1 MDEIG
6 QLLEVEGRYEYRH
19 PGLGLVVRGD
29 HPEWVLM
36 AASEIISNTSKIEAE
51 AEIESLVALS
61 EFEEASEIEVDSAKF
76 EFSQRFET
84 IPQCI
89 VSLGKID
96 YKWAT
101 MEGREKLMAEYDG
114 HMVRRIHDMSLT
126 FNDTFL
132 KNENGV
138 DTSEQPS

>member
-1 MDEIG
+1 MDDIG
-6 QLLEVEGRYEYRH
+6 QMKEVDGRYEFRH
-19 PGLGLVVRGD
+19 EGLGLVVRGD

-36 AASEIISNTSKIEAE
+36 AAAEIISNTAKIESE
-51 AEIESLVALS
+51 AELESLAALA
-61 EFEEASEIEVDSAKF
+61 EFGEASGIEVDSAKF
-76 EFSQRFET
+76 EFKKRFET

-101 MEGREKLMAEYDG
+101 AEGREKLLNEYDG

-132 KNENGV
+132 ENEEGV
-138 DTSEQPS
+138 AMND

>member
-6 QLLEVEGRYEYRH
+6 QLKEVDGRFEFRH
-19 PGLGLVVRGD
+19 DALGLVVRGD

-36 AASEIISNTSKIEAE
+36 AASEIISNTAKIEAE
-51 AEIESLVALS
+51 SEVESLVALA
-61 EFEEASEIEVDSAKF
+61 EFEEASGIEVDSAQFAFK
-76 EFSQRFET
+76 QRFEK

-101 MEGREKLMAEYDG
+101 PDGRKKLMSEYDG
-114 HMVRRIHDMSLT
+114 HLIRRIHDMSLT

-132 KNENGV
+132 DNEEGV
-138 DTSEQPS
+138 EMQD

>member
-6 QLLEVEGRYEYRH
+6 QLKEVDGRFEFRH
-19 PGLGLVVRGD
+19 DGLGLVVRGD

-36 AASEIISNTSKIEAE
+36 AAAEVISNTARIEGEAE
-51 AEIESLVALS
+51 LESLAALA
-61 EFEEASEIEVDSAKF
+61 EFEEASSIEVDSAKF
-76 EFSQRFET
+76 TYKQRFDT

-89 VSLGKID
+89 VSLGKMD

-101 MEGREKLMAEYDG
+101 AEGRKKLVEEYDG

-126 FNDTFL
+126 FNDSFL
-132 KNENGV
+132 ENEEGV
-138 DTSEQPS
+138 EMND

>member
-1 MDEIG
+1 MDDIG
-6 QLLEVEGRYEYRH
+6 QMKEVDGRFEFRH
-19 PGLGLVVRGD
+19 DGLGLVVRGD

-36 AASEIISNTSKIEAE
+36 AAAEIISNTAKIEGE
-51 AEIESLVALS
+51 AELESLAALA
-61 EFEEASEIEVDSAKF
+61 EFDEVSSIEVDSAKF
-76 EFSQRFET
+76 AFNQRFET

-101 MEGREKLMAEYDG
+101 AEGRDKLIEEYDG

-132 KNENGV
+132 SNEDAGAMP
-138 DTSEQPS
+138 D

>member
-1 MDEIG
+1 MDDVG
-6 QLLEVEGRYEYRH
+6 QIQEVDGRYEFRH
-19 PGLGLVVRGD
+19 DGLGLVVRGD

-36 AASEIISNTSKIEAE
+36 AAAEIISNTAKIESE
-51 AEIESLVALS
+51 AELESLAALA
-61 EFEEASEIEVDSAKF
+61 EFEEVGSIEVDSAKF
-76 EFSQRFET
+76 AHKQRFDT

-101 MEGREKLMAEYDG
+101 EEGRKKLTEEYDG

-132 KNENGV
+132 TDEEGV
-138 DTSEQPS
+138 SMND

>member
-6 QLLEVEGRYEYRH
+6 QLKEVDGRFEFRH
-19 PGLGLVVRGD
+19 DALGLVVRGD

-36 AASEIISNTSKIEAE
+36 AAAEVISNTARIEGEAE
-51 AEIESLVALS
+51 MDSLTALAEFDEVSG
-61 EFEEASEIEVDSAKF
+61 IEVVSAKF
-76 EFSQRFET
+76 AFKQRFET

-101 MEGREKLMAEYDG
+101 PEGRKKLMDEFDG

-126 FNDTFL
+126 FRDTFL
-132 KNENGV
+132 ENEDGV
-138 DTSEQPS
+138 EMNE

>member
-6 QLLEVEGRYEYRH
+6 QLKEVDGRFEFRH
-19 PGLGLVVRGD
+19 DGLGLVVRGD

-36 AASEIISNTSKIEAE
+36 AAAEVISSTARIEGEAE
-51 AEIESLVALS
+51 LESLTALA
-61 EFEEASEIEVDSAKF
+61 EFEEVSGIEVDSAKF
-76 EFSQRFET
+76 ALKQRFET

-101 MEGREKLMAEYDG
+101 AEGREKLTEEYDG

-126 FNDTFL
+126 FNDSFL
-132 KNENGV
+132 DNEDGV
-138 DTSEQPS
+138 EMND

>member
-1 MDEIG
+1 MDDIG
-6 QLLEVEGRYEYRH
+6 QMKEVDGRFEFRH
-19 PGLGLVVRGD
+19 DGLGLVVRGD

-36 AASEIISNTSKIEAE
+36 AAAEIISNTAKIESE
-51 AEIESLVALS
+51 AELESLTALA
-61 EFEEASEIEVDSAKF
+61 EFEEVSGIEVDSAKF
-76 EFSQRFET
+76 AHKQRFDT

-101 MEGREKLMAEYDG
+101 AEGREKLMNEYDG

-132 KNENGV
+132 ANEEGV
-138 DTSEQPS
+138 EMND

>member
-6 QLLEVEGRYEYRH
+6 QLMEADGRFEFRH

-36 AASEIISNTSKIEAE
+36 AAAEIISNTAKIEAE
-51 AEIESLVALS
+51 AEVESLTALQ
-61 EFEEASEIEVDSAKF
+61 EFEEASGIEVDSARFAFK
-76 EFSQRFET
+76 QRFET

-101 MEGREKLMAEYDG
+101 QEGRDKLVAEYDG

-126 FNDTFL
+126 FNDSFL
-132 KNENGV
+132 QNEEGV
-138 DTSEQPS
+138 EMHD

>member
-6 QLLEVEGRYEYRH
+6 QLKEVDGRFEFRH
-19 PGLGLVVRGD
+19 DKLGLVVRGD

-36 AASEIISNTSKIEAE
+36 AASEIISNTAKIEAE
-51 AEIESLVALS
+51 SEVEGLVALA
-61 EFEEASEIEVDSAKF
+61 EFEEASGIEVDSAR
-76 EFSQRFET
+76 FSFKQRFEQ

-101 MEGREKLMAEYDG
+101 TEGREKLLSEYDG
-114 HMVRRIHDMSLT
+114 HLIRRIHDMSLT
-126 FNDTFL
+126 FKDNFLDNEEGVALND
-132 KNENGV
+132 
-138 DTSEQPS
+138 

>member
-6 QLLEVEGRYEYRH
+6 ELKEIDGRFEFRH
-19 PGLGLVVRGD
+19 AGLALVVRGD

-36 AASEIISNTSKIEAE
+36 AAAEVISNTARIEGEAE
-51 AEIESLVALS
+51 MESLSALA
-61 EFEEASEIEVDSAKF
+61 EFEEASSIEVDTAKF
-76 EFSQRFET
+76 AFKQRFDT

-101 MEGREKLMAEYDG
+101 AEGRKKLTDEYDG

-126 FNDTFL
+126 FHDSFLENEEGVEMND
-132 KNENGV
+132 
-138 DTSEQPS
+138 

>member
-6 QLLEVEGRYEYRH
+6 QLKEVDGRYEFRH
-19 PGLGLVVRGD
+19 AGLGLVVRGD

-36 AASEIISNTSKIEAE
+36 AAAEVISNTAKIEGE
-51 AEIESLVALS
+51 AEMDSLTALA
-61 EFEEASEIEVDSAKF
+61 EFDEVNSIEVDSAKF
-76 EFSQRFET
+76 AYKQRFDT

-101 MEGREKLMAEYDG
+101 AEGRKKLMDEYDG

-132 KNENGV
+132 DDEEGV
-138 DTSEQPS
+138 QMND

>member
-6 QLLEVEGRYEYRH
+6 QITEVDGRFEFRH
-19 PGLGLVVRGD
+19 NGLGLVVRGD
-29 HPEWVLM
+29 HPEWVLQ
-36 AASEIISNTSKIEAE
+36 AAAEVIANTARLEAE
-51 AEIESLVALS
+51 AEVESLVALA
-61 EFEEASEIEVDSAKF
+61 EFEEAEVIEVDSAKF
-76 EFSQRFET
+76 ALKQRFET

-101 MEGREKLMAEYDG
+101 PEGRNKLGTEFDG
-114 HMVRRIHDMSLT
+114 HLVRRIHDMSLT

-132 KNENGV
+132 ENEDGV
-138 DTSEQPS
+138 EMDD

>member
-6 QLLEVEGRYEYRH
+6 QMKEVDGRFEFRH
-19 PGLGLVVRGD
+19 DGLGLVVRGD

-36 AASEIISNTSKIEAE
+36 AAAEIISNTAKIECE
-51 AEIESLVALS
+51 AELESLTALA
-61 EFEEASEIEVDSAKF
+61 EFEEASSIEVDSAKF
-76 EFSQRFET
+76 AFKQRFDT

-101 MEGREKLMAEYDG
+101 AEGRQKLMDEYDG

-132 KNENGV
+132 DNEDGV
-138 DTSEQPS
+138 TMNE